1 MKSVVLREIGK
12 PLEVVDKD
20 VPKPGPNEVLVK
32 IIRTGVCFR
41 DVLTVD
47 GFFPR
52 VKTPLV
58 LGHEIAGVVVDKG
71 DKVIDIEIGD
81 KVASL
86 PYVPCGECEYCRAG
100 RENICRNRRWYGEV
114 LDGSYSE
121 YILLDKRSIVKLERD
136 LDWNYVAISSCVIGM
151 VIHAIEDFGG
161 IEPGDKVLVT
171 GASGGVGIHA
181 VQLAK
186 YYGAEVFAV
195 TRSEDKARFIE
206 RVKPD
211 HIIISSGDF
220 SREVKSLSGGV
231 DLVIEAVGE
240 PTFQYSLKSLK
251 WGGRMAIIGNVN
263 VKPASLQ
270 LGLMILRENLIH
282 GVISSTL
289 RTLKKALEIGYEGG
303 VKAIGIEM
311 SLWDVEKAHDMLREG
326 KATGRVFLKP

>member
-121 YILLDKRSIVKLERD
+121 FILLDKRSIVKLERD

>member
-121 YILLDKRSIVKLERD
+121 FILLDKRSIVKLERD

-263 VKPASLQ
+263 VKPVSLQ